1 MTESGRSRKLASV
14 TFYTDGACSGNH
26 RSGRQGRMG
35 AGIVGI
41 ADGYHRE
48 WSIPL
53 GPGTNQMAELLAVKA
68 ALLKVKDRPRTHVT
82 IITDSQYAIGGLT
95 AGCKV
100 VANRHLREALHPL
113 IATST

>member
-41 ADGYHRE
+41 AEGFHRE

-68 ALLKVKDRPRTHVT
+68 ALLKVKDRPRTRWT
-82 IITDSQYAIGGLT
+82 IITDSQYSRCCLT
-95 AGCKV
+95 CWWKV
-100 VANRHLREALHPL
+100 V
-113 IATST
+113 